1 MNSKKLDKEIGD
13 DIILKVLLL
22 IVNISE
28 EWKESEIIKVD
39 IGELDNNVKVVIS
52 EFDKINVFLIDKVE
66 FNGKDKVLFSGII
79 EVVKEKF
86 SKGNDV
92 GFCKSVY
99 CKDV

>member
-39 IGELDNNVKVVIS
+39 IGNNVKVVIS
-52 EFDKINVFLIDKVE
+52 EFDEINVFLIDKVE

>member
-28 EWKESEIIKVD
+28 ERKESEIIKAD

-66 FNGKDKVLFSGII
+66 FNGKVLFSGII